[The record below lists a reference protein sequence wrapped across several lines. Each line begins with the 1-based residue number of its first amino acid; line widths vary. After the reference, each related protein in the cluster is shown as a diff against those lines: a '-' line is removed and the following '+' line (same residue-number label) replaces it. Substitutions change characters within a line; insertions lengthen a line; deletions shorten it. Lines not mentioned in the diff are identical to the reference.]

1 MSFLDIEHT
10 HAGMLGSATD
20 RYPIMPIFSSRY
32 LLALED
38 VVTEVV
44 FK

>member
-1 MSFLDIEHT
+1 MSFLASEQT

-20 RYPIMPIFSSRY
+20 HYPVMPIFSSRY

-38 VVTEVV
+38 VITEVV